1 MFERY
6 TGQARECIFW
16 ARFEAARSG
25 SSFIETEHLLLGVF
39 ESDHSLAD
47 LLLGSADAIAAIRAQ
62 AGVTELS
69 APENPAK
76 DLQLS
81 HECKRVLAY
90 GAEESERMAFRH
102 IGTEHLVLGLLREQ
116 DCRAAQILRD
126 RGLEIRAVREKI
138 VRLTR
143 TAPQISEMDPHRIV
157 YEPATG
163 HSDAA
168 PPELRAVLSTTS
180 RSTGMFGTMTEKAR
194 RSIFFA
200 RYEASQ
206 AGSMAIETEHLLLGL
221 LREDQALARRLFPD
235 VAKIEEIRTEIG
247 HRKPA
252 RTKISTSVDLPL
264 SEEVREALAF
274 ASEEADRLKH
284 HEVGTRHVVVGLL
297 LRENCLAAELL
308 RARAVTLEKARTDLA
323 AE

>member
-6 TGQARECIFW
+6 TGLARECIFR
-16 ARFEAARSG
+16 ARLEAGRSG

-39 ESDHSLAD
+39 ESDRSLAD

-62 AGVTELS
+62 AGVPELS
-69 APENPAK
+69 AAENPAK

-81 HECKRVLAY
+81 HESKRVLAY

-126 RGLEIRAVREKI
+126 RGLEIGPVRERI

-143 TAPQISEMDPHRIV
+143 TDPQISETDPHRIV
-157 YEPATG
+157 YEPPTSR
-163 HSDAA
+163 SDAA
-168 PPELRAVLSTTS
+168 PPDLRAVLSKTP
-180 RSTGMFGTMTEKAR
+180 RHTGMFGSLTEKVR

-200 RYEASQ
+200 LYEATQ
-206 AGSMAIETEHLLLGL
+206 AGSMFIETQHLLLGL
-221 LREDQALARRLFPD
+221 LREDRGLAKRLFPD

-247 HRKPA
+247 HRQPPL
-252 RTKISTSVDLPL
+252 TKISTSVDLPL
-264 SEEVREALAF
+264 SEDVREALAF
-274 ASEEADRLKH
+274 ASEEAARLKH
-284 HEVGTRHVVVGLL
+284 NEVGNLHVVAGLL
-297 LRENCLAAELL
+297 RCETCLAAEFL
-308 RARAVTLEKARTDLA
+308 RARGITLEKVRTDLA
-323 AE
+323 